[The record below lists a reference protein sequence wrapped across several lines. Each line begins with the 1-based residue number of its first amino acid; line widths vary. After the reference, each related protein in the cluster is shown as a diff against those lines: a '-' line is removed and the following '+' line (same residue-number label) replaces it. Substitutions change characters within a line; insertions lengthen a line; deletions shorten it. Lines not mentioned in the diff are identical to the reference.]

1 MQSMK
6 ILILSCNT
14 GEGHN
19 SCAKAVK
26 AYMDSRSIDCE
37 IRDTLRFAGTNI
49 SNNISKA
56 YNYSIRG
63 KLFYHLYNIGDFVSN
78 HLTRVKSPVYY
89 ANRLYA
95 DKLYQY
101 ICRYNYDAIV
111 AVHLFAAEA
120 LTALKR
126 DYKLSVPTLFVMTDY
141 TCIPFIGETELDMYA
156 IPHKDLIRKFECR
169 GIPKEKIIATGIP
182 VNRADVSRPKSEARN
197 LANSTFGWSS
207 SHGYWFMNMGG
218 SMGFGDMDRV
228 ITELCNSTTES
239 DRIICICG
247 QNKERK
253 ATLSKQFA
261 EFQQVKVLGY
271 TDQIALLMDCCDV
284 LLSKPGGITS
294 TEAIIRNIP
303 LVHTAPIPGLED
315 KNAQFFHARNMSYY
329 TTDTQ
334 KQVEIAIRLCNDL
347 PFREKMLKSQREN
360 ANNRTCDMI
369 VNILMEMVR

>member
-63 KLFYHLYNIGDFVSN
+63 KLFYHLYNISDFVSN

-111 AVHLFAAEA
+111 TVHLFAAEA
-120 LTALKR
+120 LTAIKR
-126 DYKLSVPTLFVMTDY
+126 NYKLSVPTLFIMTDY

-156 IPHKDLIRKFECR
+156 IPHKDLISKFESG
-169 GIPKEKIIATGIP
+169 GIPKEKLIATGIP
-182 VNRADVSRPKSEARN
+182 VNGADVSLPKSEARN
-197 LANSTFGWSS
+197 LANSTFDWAD
-207 SHGYWFMNMGG
+207 SHGYWFMIMGG
-218 SMGFGDMDRV
+218 SMGFGDMERLIV
-228 ITELCNSTTES
+228 ELSKSITES

-261 EFQQVKVLGY
+261 DVQQVKILGY

-315 KNAQFFHARNMSYY
+315 KNGQFFHARNMSYY

>member
-1 MQSMK
+1 M
-6 ILILSCNT
+6 SCNT

-19 SCAKAVK
+19 SSAKAIK
-26 AYMDSRSIDCE
+26 TYMDCVGLDSKIE
-37 IRDTLRFAGTNI
+37 DTLAIASPAVSVRV
-49 SNNISKA
+49 SKA

-63 KLFYHLYNIGDFVSN
+63 RLFYNLYNIGDFVSN

-101 ICRYNYDAIV
+101 ICRYNCDAIV

-156 IPHKDLIRKFECR
+156 IPHKDLISKFESG
-169 GIPKEKIIATGIP
+169 GIPKEKLIVTGIP
-182 VNRADVSRPKSEARN
+182 VNRAEVSLPKSEARD
-197 LANSTFGWSS
+197 LANTTFGWSDS
-207 SHGYWFMNMGG
+207 SGYWFMIMGG
-218 SMGFGDMDRV
+218 SMGFGDMERL

-253 ATLSKQFA
+253 ATLCKQFA

-303 LVHTAPIPGLED
+303 LIHTAPIPGLED
-315 KNAQFFHARNMSYY
+315 KNGQFFHARNMSYY

>member
-1 MQSMK
+1 MK

-19 SCAKAVK
+19 SSAKTIK
-26 AYMDSRSIDCE
+26 RYMDRLGLDSE
-37 IRDTLRFAGTNI
+37 IKDTLSIASPALSAR
-49 SNNISKA
+49 ISKA

-63 KLFYHLYNIGDFVSN
+63 RLFYNLYNIGDFVSK
-78 HLTRVKSPVYY
+78 HFTHIKSPVYF

-101 ICRYNYDAIV
+101 IDLHNFDAII

-120 LTALKR
+120 LTAIKR
-126 DYKLSVPTLFVMTDY
+126 NYKLSVPTLFIMTDY

-156 IPHKDLIRKFECR
+156 IPHKDLISKFESG

-182 VNRADVSRPKSEARN
+182 VNGADVSLPKSEARN
-197 LANSTFGWSS
+197 LANSTFDWAD
-207 SHGYWFMNMGG
+207 SHGYWFMIMGG
-218 SMGFGDMDRV
+218 SMGFGDMERLIV
-228 ITELCNSTTES
+228 ELSKSITES
-239 DRIICICG
+239 DRIICVCG
-247 QNKERK
+247 QNRELEI
-253 ATLSKQFA
+253 ALSKQFA
-261 EFQQVKVLGY
+261 DVQQVKILGY
-271 TDQIALLMDCCDV
+271 TDQIAILMDCCDV

-303 LVHTAPIPGLED
+303 LIHTAPIPGLED
-315 KNAQFFHARNMSYY
+315 KNGQFFHARNMSYY

-369 VNILMEMVR
+369 VNILMEMV

>member
-1 MQSMK
+1 MRV
-6 ILILSCNT
+6 LILSCNT

-19 SCAKAVK
+19 SSAKAIK
-26 AYMDSRSIDCE
+26 TYMDCVGLDSKIE
-37 IRDTLRFAGTNI
+37 DTLAIASPAVSARV
-49 SNNISKA
+49 SKA

-63 KLFYHLYNIGDFVSN
+63 RLFYNLYNIGDFVSN

-89 ANRLYA
+89 VNRLYA

-101 ICRYNYDAIV
+101 ICRYNCDAIV

-156 IPHKDLIRKFECR
+156 IPHKDLISKFESG
-169 GIPKEKIIATGIP
+169 GIPKEKLIATGIP
-182 VNRADVSRPKSEARN
+182 VDSSVASISKPEARN
-197 LANSTFGWSS
+197 IANLALNWSDNSSGR
-207 SHGYWFMNMGG
+207 WFLIMGG
-218 SMGFGDMDRV
+218 SMGFGNMERLL
-228 ITELCNSTTES
+228 TELCQKSTTT

-247 QNKERK
+247 RNSEQQASVSR
-253 ATLSKQFA
+253 QFA
-261 EFQQVKVLGY
+261 EVEQVKVLGY
-271 TDQIALLMDCCDV
+271 TDKIPLLMDSCDV
-284 LLSKPGGITS
+284 LFSKPGGITS

-303 LVHTAPIPGLED
+303 LIHTAPIPGLED
-315 KNAQFFHARNMSYY
+315 KNGQFFHARNMSYY
-329 TTDTQ
+329 TTDTH

-347 PFREKMLKSQREN
+347 PFREQMLKSQREN

>member
-1 MQSMK
+1 MRV
-6 ILILSCNT
+6 LILSCNT

-19 SCAKAVK
+19 SSAKAIK
-26 AYMDSRSIDCE
+26 TYMDCVGLDSKIE
-37 IRDTLRFAGTNI
+37 DTLAIASPAVSARV
-49 SNNISKA
+49 SKA

-63 KLFYHLYNIGDFVSN
+63 RLFYNLYNIGDFVSN

-101 ICRYNYDAIV
+101 ICRYNCDAIV

-141 TCIPFIGETELDMYA
+141 SCIPFIGETELDMYA
-156 IPHKDLIRKFECR
+156 IPHKDLISKFESG
-169 GIPKEKIIATGIP
+169 GIPKEKLIATGIP
-182 VNRADVSRPKSEARN
+182 VDSSVASISKPEARN
-197 LANSTFGWSS
+197 IANLALNWSDNSSGR
-207 SHGYWFMNMGG
+207 WFLIMGG
-218 SMGFGDMDRV
+218 SMGFGNMERLL
-228 ITELCNSTTES
+228 TELCQKSTTT

-247 QNKERK
+247 RNSEQQASVSR
-253 ATLSKQFA
+253 QFA
-261 EFQQVKVLGY
+261 EVEQVKVLGY
-271 TDQIALLMDCCDV
+271 TDKIPLLMDSCDV
-284 LLSKPGGITS
+284 LFSKPGGITS

-303 LVHTAPIPGLED
+303 LIHTAPIPGLED
-315 KNAQFFHARNMSYY
+315 KNGQFFHARNMSYY
-329 TTDTQ
+329 TTDTH

-347 PFREKMLKSQREN
+347 PFREQMLKSQREN

>member
-1 MQSMK
+1 MK

-19 SCAKAVK
+19 SSAKAIK
-26 AYMDSRSIDCE
+26 RYMDRLGLESE
-37 IRDTLRFAGTNI
+37 IKDTLSIASPALSAR
-49 SNNISKA
+49 ISKA

-63 KLFYHLYNIGDFVSN
+63 RLFYNLYNVGDFVSK
-78 HLTRVKSPVYY
+78 HFTHIKSPVYF

-101 ICRYNYDAIV
+101 IDLHNFDAIIT
-111 AVHLFAAEA
+111 VHLFAAEA
-120 LTALKR
+120 LTAIKR
-126 DYKLSVPTLFVMTDY
+126 KHKMSLPTLFVMTDY
-141 TCIPFIGETELDMYA
+141 TCIPFLSETELDMYA
-156 IPHKDLIRKFECR
+156 IAHQDLIDEFVSK
-169 GIPKEKIIATGIP
+169 GIPVEKIIATGIP
-182 VNRADVSRPKSEARN
+182 VNNTEKSHSKNEVRASV
-197 LANSTFGWSS
+197 NSIFNWYDSQGC
-207 SHGYWFMNMGG
+207 WFMIMGG
-218 SMGFGDMDRV
+218 SMGFGDMERLIV
-228 ITELCNSTTES
+228 ELSKSITES
-239 DRIICICG
+239 DRIICVCG
-247 QNKERK
+247 QNRELEI
-253 ATLSKQFA
+253 ALSKQFA
-261 EFQQVKVLGY
+261 DVQQVKILGY

-284 LLSKPGGITS
+284 LFSKPGGITS

-303 LVHTAPIPGLED
+303 LIHTAPIPGLED
-315 KNAQFFHARNMSYY
+315 KNGQFFHARNMSYY

>member
-1 MQSMK
+1 MK

-19 SCAKAVK
+19 SSAKAIK
-26 AYMDSRSIDCE
+26 IHMDKLCLDSE
-37 IRDTLRFAGTNI
+37 IKDTLSIASPAI
-49 SNNISKA
+49 SNMVSKA
-56 YNYSIRG
+56 YNYSIKG
-63 KLFYHLYNIGDFVSN
+63 KLFYNLYSIGDFVSN
-78 HLTRVKSPVYY
+78 HLTWVKSPIYY
-89 ANRLYA
+89 ANKLYA
-95 DKLYQY
+95 GKLYKH
-101 ICRYNYDAIV
+101 ICRYNYDAII

-120 LTALKR
+120 LTAIKR
-126 DYKLSVPTLFVMTDY
+126 GHKLSIPTLFVMTDY
-141 TCIPFIGETELDMYA
+141 TCIPFINETELDMYA
-156 IPHKDLIRKFECR
+156 IPHQELIDEFASK
-169 GIPKEKIIATGIP
+169 GIPEKKIIATGIP
-182 VNRADVSRPKSEARN
+182 VNGADVSLPKSEARD
-197 LANSTFGWSS
+197 LANTTFGWYDSR
-207 SHGYWFMNMGG
+207 GYWFMIMGG
-218 SMGFGDMDRV
+218 SMGFGGMERL
-228 ITELCNSTTES
+228 IAELCNSTTES

-253 ATLSKQFA
+253 ATLCKQFA

-303 LVHTAPIPGLED
+303 LIHTAPIPGLED

-347 PFREKMLKSQREN
+347 PFREKMLKSQRES

>member
-1 MQSMK
+1 MRV
-6 ILILSCNT
+6 LILSCNT

-19 SCAKAVK
+19 SSAKAIK
-26 AYMDSRSIDCE
+26 TYMDCVGLDSKIE
-37 IRDTLRFAGTNI
+37 DTLAIASPAVSARV
-49 SNNISKA
+49 SKA

-63 KLFYHLYNIGDFVSN
+63 RLFYNLYNIGDFVSN

-101 ICRYNYDAIV
+101 ICRYDCDAIV

-156 IPHKDLIRKFECR
+156 IPHKDLIGKFESG
-169 GIPKEKIIATGIP
+169 GIPKERLIATGIP
-182 VNRADVSRPKSEARN
+182 VSRAEVSRPKNDARN
-197 LANSTFGWSS
+197 LANSTFGWSDS
-207 SHGYWFMNMGG
+207 SGYWFMIMGG
-218 SMGFGDMDRV
+218 SMGFGDMERL
-228 ITELCNSTTES
+228 IAELCNRTTES

-247 QNKERK
+247 QNKERQ

-303 LVHTAPIPGLED
+303 LIHTSPIPGLED
-315 KNAQFFHARNMSYY
+315 KNGQFFHARNMSYY
-329 TTDTQ
+329 TTDTH

-347 PFREKMLKSQREN
+347 PFREQMLKSQREN

>member
-1 MQSMK
+1 MK

-19 SCAKAVK
+19 SSAKAVK

-37 IRDTLRFAGTNI
+37 IRDTLTFAGTNI

-63 KLFYHLYNIGDFVSN
+63 RLFYHLYNIGDFVSN

-126 DYKLSVPTLFVMTDY
+126 DYKLPVPTLFVMTDY
-141 TCIPFIGETELDMYA
+141 TCIPFISETELDMYA
-156 IPHKDLIRKFECR
+156 IPHKDLIGKFEYR

-182 VNRADVSRPKSEARN
+182 VNGADVSLPKSEARD
-197 LANSTFGWSS
+197 LANTTFGWYDSR
-207 SHGYWFMNMGG
+207 GYWFMIMGG
-218 SMGFGDMDRV
+218 SMGFGGMERL
-228 ITELCNSTTES
+228 IAELCNSTTES

-253 ATLSKQFA
+253 ATLCKQFA

-303 LVHTAPIPGLED
+303 LIHTAPIPGLED

>member
-1 MQSMK
+1 MK

-19 SCAKAVK
+19 SSAKTIK
-26 AYMDSRSIDCE
+26 RYMDRLGLDSE
-37 IRDTLRFAGTNI
+37 IKDTLSIASPALSAR
-49 SNNISKA
+49 ISKA

-63 KLFYHLYNIGDFVSN
+63 RLFYNLYNIGDFVSK
-78 HLTRVKSPVYY
+78 HFTHIKSPVYF

-101 ICRYNYDAIV
+101 IDLHNFDAII

-120 LTALKR
+120 LTAIKR
-126 DYKLSVPTLFVMTDY
+126 NYKLSVPTLFIMTDY

-156 IPHKDLIRKFECR
+156 IPHKDLISKFESG

-182 VNRADVSRPKSEARN
+182 VNGADVSLPKSEARN
-197 LANSTFGWSS
+197 LANSTFDWAD
-207 SHGYWFMNMGG
+207 SHGYWFMIMGG
-218 SMGFGDMDRV
+218 SMGFGDMERLIV
-228 ITELCNSTTES
+228 ELSKSITES

-294 TEAIIRNIP
+294 TEAIIKNIP
-303 LVHTAPIPGLED
+303 LIHTAPIPGLED
-315 KNAQFFHARNMSYY
+315 KNGQFFHARNMSYY

>member
-1 MQSMK
+1 MRV
-6 ILILSCNT
+6 LILSCNT

-19 SCAKAVK
+19 SSAKAIK
-26 AYMDSRSIDCE
+26 TYMDCVGLDSKIE
-37 IRDTLRFAGTNI
+37 DTLAIASPAVSARV
-49 SNNISKA
+49 SKA

-63 KLFYHLYNIGDFVSN
+63 RLFYNLYNVGDFVSN

-101 ICRYNYDAIV
+101 ICRYNCDAIV

-156 IPHKDLIRKFECR
+156 IPHKDLISKFESG
-169 GIPKEKIIATGIP
+169 GIPKEKLIATGIP
-182 VNRADVSRPKSEARN
+182 VNRAEVSLPKSEARD
-197 LANSTFGWSS
+197 LANTTFGWYDSR
-207 SHGYWFMNMGG
+207 GYWFMIMGG
-218 SMGFGDMDRV
+218 SMGFGNMERLL
-228 ITELCNSTTES
+228 TELCQKSTTT

-247 QNKERK
+247 RNSEQQASISR
-253 ATLSKQFA
+253 QFA
-261 EFQQVKVLGY
+261 EVEQVKVLGY
-271 TDQIALLMDCCDV
+271 TDKIPLLMDSCDV
-284 LLSKPGGITS
+284 LFSKPGGITS

-303 LVHTAPIPGLED
+303 LIHTAPIPGLED

-329 TTDTQ
+329 TIDPQ
-334 KQVEIAIRLCNDL
+334 EQVDIAIKLCDDL
-347 PFREKMLKSQREN
+347 LFREQMLKSQQEN
-360 ANNRTCDMI
+360 ANNRACEMI
-369 VNILMEMVR
+369 VNLITEQIQ

>member
-1 MQSMK
+1 MQSIK

-37 IRDTLRFAGTNI
+37 IRDTLTFASTNI

-63 KLFYHLYNIGDFVSN
+63 KLFYHLYNIADFVSN

-120 LTALKR
+120 LTAIKR
-126 DYKLSVPTLFVMTDY
+126 NYKLSVPTLFVMTDY

-156 IPHKDLIRKFECR
+156 IPHKDLISKFESG
-169 GIPKEKIIATGIP
+169 GIPKEKLIATGIP
-182 VNRADVSRPKSEARN
+182 VNRAEVSLPKSEARD
-197 LANSTFGWSS
+197 LANTTFGWSDS
-207 SHGYWFMNMGG
+207 RGYWFMIMGG
-218 SMGFGDMDRV
+218 SMGFGDMERLIV
-228 ITELCNSTTES
+228 ELSKSITES

-253 ATLSKQFA
+253 ATLCKQFA

-303 LVHTAPIPGLED
+303 LIHTAPIPGLED
-315 KNAQFFHARNMSYY
+315 KNGQFFHARNMSYY

>member
-1 MQSMK
+1 MRV
-6 ILILSCNT
+6 LILSCNT

-19 SCAKAVK
+19 SSAKAIK
-26 AYMDSRSIDCE
+26 TYMDRLGLDSKIE
-37 IRDTLRFAGTNI
+37 DTLAIASPAVSARV
-49 SNNISKA
+49 SKA

-63 KLFYHLYNIGDFVSN
+63 RLFYNLYSIGDFVSN

-126 DYKLSVPTLFVMTDY
+126 DYKLPVPTLFVMTDY
-141 TCIPFIGETELDMYA
+141 TCIPFISETELDIYA
-156 IPHKDLIRKFECR
+156 IPHKDLKGEFANR
-169 GIPKEKIIATGIP
+169 GIPKEKLIATGIP
-182 VNRADVSRPKSEARN
+182 VNRADVSLPKSEARN
-197 LANSTFGWSS
+197 LANSTFGWSN
-207 SHGYWFMNMGG
+207 SHGYWFMIMGG
-218 SMGFGDMDRV
+218 SMGFGGMERL
-228 ITELCNSTTES
+228 IAELCNSTTES

-261 EFQQVKVLGY
+261 EFEQVKILGY

-284 LLSKPGGITS
+284 LFSKPGGITS

-303 LVHTAPIPGLED
+303 LIHTAPIPGLED
-315 KNAQFFHARNMSYY
+315 KNGQFFHARNMSYY

-347 PFREKMLKSQREN
+347 PFREQMLKSQQEN
-360 ANNRTCDMI
+360 SNNSTCDMI